1 MDTLRTNRGDT
12 LITLIDMINMGVYFM
27 SEEAEVTKTLD
38 ALTIKIDE
46 ISKAL
51 KENKELT
58 EARIKENPLDAL
70 TIKIDELSKALK
82 ENKELTEARIK
93 ENPLAY
99 MAGAFAGG
107 LLLGYLIARKS

>member
-1 MDTLRTNRGDT
+1 
-12 LITLIDMINMGVYFM
+12 MINMGVYIM
-27 SEEAEVTKTLD
+27 SEEAEVTKT
-38 ALTIKIDE
+38 
-46 ISKAL
+46 
-51 KENKELT
+51 
-58 EARIKENPLDAL
+58 LDAL

-107 LLLGYLIARKS
+107 LMLGYLIARKS